1 MYEYY
6 HMIGYAGS
14 FLIAISLSMKNIR
27 RLRQINLF
35 GASTFATYGLLIGSY
50 PVLALNS
57 YIAAIDLF
65 FLFKMYATK
74 EQFSMIPVLDS
85 SHLYLS
91 KFIEFYQEDIRK
103 FFPEF
108 DKSKLPE
115 FNCFFILRDLRPV
128 GLFIFKQVSESEIK
142 IELDYAIPEY
152 RDLKNGKY
160 VYSVE
165 AKYLREKGYKVLSMH
180 SSVEKHQKYLLN
192 VGFKRDKNK
201 PEIFLNK
208 LGE

>member
-35 GASTFATYGLLIGSY
+35 GASTFAAYGFLIGSY

-65 FLFKMYATK
+65 FLFKMHTTK

-115 FNCFFILRDLRPV
+115 LNCFFILRDLRPV
-128 GLFIFKQVSESEIK
+128 GLFIFKRVSESEIK

-165 AKYLREKGYKVLSMH
+165 AKYLREKGYKILSMH

-192 VGFKRDKNK
+192 VGFKRDKNN

-208 LGE
+208 LGK

>member
-1 MYEYY
+1 MRVEMYEYY

-35 GASTFATYGLLIGSY
+35 GASTFATYGFLIGSY

-165 AKYLREKGYKVLSMH
+165 AKYLEEKGY
-180 SSVEKHQKYLLN
+180 
-192 VGFKRDKNK
+192 
-201 PEIFLNK
+201 
-208 LGE
+208 

>member
-35 GASTFATYGLLIGSY
+35 GASTFATYGFLIGSY

-152 RDLKNGKY
+152 RDLKNGKLMNSL
-160 VYSVE
+160 V
-165 AKYLREKGYKVLSMH
+165 
-180 SSVEKHQKYLLN
+180 
-192 VGFKRDKNK
+192 
-201 PEIFLNK
+201 
-208 LGE
+208 

>member
-14 FLIAISLSMKNIR
+14 FLIAVSLSMKNIR
-27 RLRQINLF
+27 RLRQINLI
-35 GASTFATYGLLIGSY
+35 GASTFAAYGFLITSY

-65 FLFKMYATK
+65 FLFKMYTTK

-108 DKSKLPE
+108 DKGKLPKL
-115 FNCFFILRDLRPV
+115 NCFFILRDLRPV
-128 GLFIFKQVSESEIK
+128 GLFIFKQISESEIK

-165 AKYLREKGYKVLSMH
+165 AKYLREKGFKILSMY

-192 VGFKRDKNK
+192 VGFKRDKNN

-208 LGE
+208 LGK